1 MATDVAQRSTK
12 LAHIHLGV
20 DGGAEKFFV
29 RLSRALAK
37 RGVEQI
43 AFIRHDRPWRDELA
57 EHCTVRELKFSR
69 SHLKRH
75 FVRWGVS
82 KEIRD
87 FGASTTLG
95 WMSPASKW
103 MPKPGPDMRTFL
115 RLGDFPDGFHTYG
128 NVQQLIG
135 NTPEIIRQAV
145 EMGWPAECA
154 HMISNFV
161 DPLPDNLQPVNRSEF
176 NTPED
181 ATVLIALG
189 RFVQRKRFDLLIE
202 TLARLPDPVHAWLI
216 GDGELMNDMKLL
228 AKQLGV
234 ETRTHFL
241 GWQKDPTP
249 FLKAS
254 DILVCPA
261 DDEPLGNVVLEGWNA
276 GLPVVATASPG
287 PSWLIEHG
295 KTGLLSPCGDA
306 DGLAGSIR
314 TVAAGPEAW
323 ESFRANVTDHQ
334 QQKHSAD
341 VICGHYA
348 DLLSLKLDSSAGT
361 RT

>member
-1 MATDVAQRSTK
+1 MATDATSGPEK

-43 AFIRHDRPWRDELA
+43 AFIRPDRPWRDELA
-57 EHCTVRELKFSR
+57 EHCKVRELKFSR

-75 FVRWGVS
+75 FVRWGIS
-82 KEIRD
+82 REIRT
-87 FGASTTLG
+87 FGATATLG

-103 MPKPGPDMRTFL
+103 MPAPGPQMRTFL

-128 NVQQLIG
+128 NVRHLIG
-135 NTPEIIRQAV
+135 NTPEIVRQAV
-145 EMGWPAECA
+145 EQGWPADRA

-161 DPLPDNLQPVNRSEF
+161 DPLPEGLQPVQRSDF
-176 NTPED
+176 DTPDD

-189 RFVQRKRFDLLIE
+189 RFVERKRFDLLIRALANLPE
-202 TLARLPDPVHAWLI
+202 TVHAWLI
-216 GDGELMNDMKLL
+216 GDGELMDEMKLL
-228 AKQLGV
+228 AAELGV
-234 ETRTHFL
+234 DKRTHFL
-241 GWQKDPTP
+241 GWQRNPSP
-249 FLKAS
+249 LLKAA

-276 GLPVVATASPG
+276 GLPVVATSSPG

-295 KTGLLSPCGDA
+295 KTGLLSPCGDVE
-306 DGLAGSIR
+306 GLAAEINRLLEGSGLEECLTLQATEKLQTRFTEDILC
-314 TVAAGPEAW
+314 
-323 ESFRANVTDHQ
+323 NVYLNT
-334 QQKHSAD
+334 
-341 VICGHYA
+341 
-348 DLLSLKLDSSAGT
+348 LDMS
-361 RT
+361 

>member
-1 MATDVAQRSTK
+1 MATDTTAIRRK

-75 FVRWGVS
+75 FVRWGISREIS
-82 KEIRD
+82 K
-87 FGASTTLG
+87 FGATVTMG

-103 MPKPGPDMRTFL
+103 MPKPGPNMRTFL

-128 NVQQLIG
+128 NVERLIG
-135 NTPEIIRQAV
+135 NTPEIVRQAI
-145 EMGWPAECA
+145 EMGWPADRA

-161 DPLPDNLQPVNRSEF
+161 DPLPDDLEPVNRAAF
-176 NTPED
+176 DTPEE

-189 RFVQRKRFDLLIE
+189 RFVHRKRFDLLIE
-202 TLARLPDPVHAWLI
+202 TLARLPETVHACLI
-216 GDGELMNDMKLL
+216 GDGELMGEMKQL
-228 AKQLGV
+228 AKKLGV

-241 GWQKDPTP
+241 GWQKDPSP

-295 KTGLLSPCGDA
+295 KTGLLSPCGDVE
-306 DGLAGSIR
+306 GLVGSIR
-314 TVAAGPEAW
+314 AVCASPATSANLTHLGTEFLQAQYSEASIVA
-323 ESFRANVTDHQ
+323 RYQ
-334 QQKHSAD
+334 
-341 VICGHYA
+341 
-348 DLLSLKLDSSAGT
+348 DLLFTDARENNHG
-361 RT
+361 

>member
-1 MATDVAQRSTK
+1 MAADLSSASKK

-43 AFIRHDRPWRDELA
+43 AFIKPGRPWRDELA
-57 EHCTVRELKFSR
+57 EHCDVRELTFSR
-69 SHLKRH
+69 SHIKRH
-75 FVRWGVS
+75 FVRWHIAR
-82 KEIRD
+82 EIRK
-87 FGASTTLG
+87 FGATATLG

-103 MPKPGPDMRTFL
+103 LPKPGPNMRTFL

-128 NVQQLIG
+128 NVEQLIG

-145 EMGWPAECA
+145 EMGWPAERA

-161 DPLPDNLQPVNRSEF
+161 DPLPEDLTPVNRAAF
-176 NTPED
+176 DTPED

-189 RFVQRKRFDLLIE
+189 RFVERKRFDLIIKA
-202 TLARLPDPVHAWLI
+202 LAKLPESVHAWLI
-216 GDGELMNDMKLL
+216 GDGELIDDMKGL
-228 AKQLGV
+228 AAELGV
-234 ETRTHFL
+234 TGRTHFL
-241 GWQKDPTP
+241 GWQHNPSP
-249 FLKAS
+249 FLKAA

-295 KTGLLSPCGDA
+295 KTGLLSECGDVE
-306 DGLAGSIR
+306 GLAGEIR
-314 TVAAGPEAW
+314 TVCASPT
-323 ESFRANVTDHQ
+323 V
-334 QQKHSAD
+334 SAD
-341 VICGHYA
+341 LSHHGTEFLQAQYSEASIVAKYQQ
-348 DLLSLKLDSSAGT
+348 LLFTNAHGNNHG
-361 RT
+361 